1 MIDIND
7 MRKRHAN
14 SIRNTATGRALGL
27 ALTELEELRERL
39 EHLGTHARGTKVKYS
54 EYDAMT
60 NTQPY
65 AQDLGIDND

>member
-1 MIDIND
+1 MIDIDD
-7 MRKRHAN
+7 MRERHAN

-27 ALTELEELRERL
+27 ALTELEELRECL
-39 EHLGTHARGTKVKYS
+39 EEHLRTHARARVKYS

-65 AQDLGIDND
+65 AEDLGVSDD